1 MLSARCVQ
9 CDSSSSAVSIIARLR
24 DLSSEY
30 RRAPSIATST
40 FSALPDRP
48 ENLVAFHHVEDI
60 HTRSIFCSISATSCR
75 HSSFYISPFRIFLN
89 IQGEIGDI
97 CLDIGF
103 ILRNVLL

>member
-40 FSALPDRP
+40 FSALPDCP
-48 ENLVAFHHVEDI
+48 ENLAAFHHVEDI
-60 HTRSIFCSISATSCR
+60 QRSIFELDFCD
-75 HSSFYISPFRIFLN
+75 FLSPPVFL
-89 IQGEIGDI
+89 
-97 CLDIGF
+97 
-103 ILRNVLL
+103 